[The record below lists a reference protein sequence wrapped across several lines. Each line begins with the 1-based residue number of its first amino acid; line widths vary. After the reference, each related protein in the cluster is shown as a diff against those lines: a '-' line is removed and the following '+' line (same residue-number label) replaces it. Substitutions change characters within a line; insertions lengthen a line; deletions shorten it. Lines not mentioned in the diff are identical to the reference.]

1 MHTTPYPCRVVL
13 HLACAKTTP
22 VLCVTRV
29 GGATEFYLYIKC
41 CMDIY
46 DSTLSPQLHPLPRLQ
61 RAWNACDPRGTPEKV
76 RNGRGAGGARG
87 GCYNCCARGGA
98 STEEERVGTFDS
110 PGDTLAMISKEAKKD
125 TSTRSIFLVPASPPQ
140 RTTASDLPWAQRSR
154 RAEINLATKL
164 MSSSLT
170 YYFIYMYMLH
180 ATCTWFISGDRL
192 NIDKSITFRCTSSTD
207 YIWDSYICLGN
218 LALGGLH
225 ECCGMAASK
234 CVQ

>member
-1 MHTTPYPCRVVL
+1 
-13 HLACAKTTP
+13 
-22 VLCVTRV
+22 
-29 GGATEFYLYIKC
+29 
-41 CMDIY
+41 MDIY

-98 STEEERVGTFDS
+98 STEEDRVGTFDS

-180 ATCTWFISGDRL
+180 ATYVHVVHKRRQTEYRQEYNIRMHLVNRL
-192 NIDKSITFRCTSSTD
+192 YLGFL
-207 YIWDSYICLGN
+207 CLGN